1 MSRLNPSQSTED
13 MLRTSWQDV
22 MERSASAT
30 PAPDDPHDAQDP
42 LSAMSIRNI
51 IRQGLTA
58 LAAADAGFL
67 TAAAEQLGPGR
78 ELQALQ
84 ELMK

>member
-1 MSRLNPSQSTED
+1 
-13 MLRTSWQDV
+13 

-42 LSAMSIRNI
+42 LSAMSIRSI

-58 LAAADAGFL
+58 LAAADAGLL

-84 ELMK
+84 ELME

>member
-1 MSRLNPSQSTED
+1 
-13 MLRTSWQDV
+13 

-30 PAPDDPHDAQDP
+30 PAPDDPSDAQDP

-51 IRQGLTA
+51 IRQGVTA

-67 TAAAEQLGPGR
+67 TACAEQLGPGT

-84 ELMK
+84 ELMKQ